1 MKKLSKQ
8 QMIILAVML
17 IAIIYGMYDFL
28 LSKPKKTIINN
39 PAGNSAELSSF
50 ISEFTAGNVKDLPNK
65 LDIYIVSRAE
75 AKWAGNPFS
84 DTKLYTSW
92 KITTEPAA
100 PVAAVQKNIF
110 SYTGYMEGGAR
121 KIAIINGT
129 EYRVGEALDIQ
140 GYAVKAIYPSRVVIL
155 NKRDKKT
162 INVPLQE

>member
-1 MKKLSKQ
+1 MKKLTKQ
-8 QMIILAVML
+8 QIIILAFMV

-28 LSKPKKTIINN
+28 LSKPKKTNIDQ

-50 ISEFTAGNVKDLPNK
+50 VSEFTAGITKELPKK
-65 LDIYIVSRAE
+65 LDTYIVSRAE

-92 KITTEPAA
+92 KITKEPAA
-100 PVAAVQKNIF
+100 PVAAIQKNSF

-121 KIAIINGT
+121 KIAIINGM
-129 EYRVGEALDIQ
+129 EYSVGEALDIQ
-140 GYAVKAIYPSRVVIL
+140 GYSVKEIYPSKVVIL
-155 NKRDKKT
+155 NKRDKKI

>member
-8 QMIILAVML
+8 QMIILAVMV
-17 IAIIYGMYDFL
+17 IAIIYGAYDFMS
-28 LSKPKKTIINN
+28 SKPKKTIISN
-39 PAGNSAELSSF
+39 PAGTSADLSSF
-50 ISEFTAGNVKDLPNK
+50 VSEFTAGLSKELPNK
-65 LDIYIVSRAE
+65 IDTYIVSRAE

-92 KITTEPAA
+92 KTAKEPAA
-100 PVAAVQKNIF
+100 PAAALQKIMF

-129 EYRVGEALDIQ
+129 EYSVGESLDVQ
-140 GYAVKAIYPSRVVIL
+140 GYSLKEIYPSRVVIL

-162 INVPLQE
+162 ISVSLQE

>member
-1 MKKLSKQ
+1 
-8 QMIILAVML
+8 MIILAVMA
-17 IAIIYGMYDFL
+17 IAIIYGVYDFIS
-28 LSKPKKTIINN
+28 SKPKKTIINN

-92 KITTEPAA
+92 KTTKEPAA
-100 PVAAVQKNIF
+100 PTAAVQKNIF

-129 EYRVGEALDIQ
+129 EYSVGEALDIQ
-140 GYAVKAIYPSRVVIL
+140 GYSVKGIYPSRVVIL